1 MRYTVTHTAHIDAP
15 ARRVYEILADYE
27 HGHPSIL
34 PPQFRNLVVEKG
46 GRGAGTQTRFEMKA
60 FGTTRSFRH
69 EIFEPEPGRV
79 LVEKD
84 RDTDA
89 QTTFVVEPQGSGAS
103 VTITTELTARDG
115 LGGAIERFLST
126 RYLLGVYRTELE
138 KLNAVARL

>member
-1 MRYTVTHTAHIDAP
+1 M
-15 ARRVYEILADYE
+15 
-27 HGHPSIL
+27 
-34 PPQFRNLVVEKG
+34 
-46 GRGAGTQTRFEMKA
+46 
-60 FGTTRSFRH
+60 
-69 EIFEPEPGRV
+69 